1 MMSIGD
7 DNNDEEDELNLG
19 LAASESN
26 SKLALL

>member
-19 LAASESN
+19 LAASKSN